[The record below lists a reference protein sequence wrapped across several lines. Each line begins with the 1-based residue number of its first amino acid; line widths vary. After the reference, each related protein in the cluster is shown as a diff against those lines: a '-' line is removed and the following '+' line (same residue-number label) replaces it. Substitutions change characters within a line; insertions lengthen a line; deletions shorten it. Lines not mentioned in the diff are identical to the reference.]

1 MFCDLKEKTALVTG
15 ASRGIGSF
23 IAKKLASLGA
33 FVYINYNSSDE
44 KAKKVIEEIL
54 EAGGRAE
61 LCKFD
66 VSETESVTAA
76 VSDIIKKRGNLH
88 ILVNNA
94 GITKD
99 ALIMRMKETDWD
111 NVVNI
116 NLKGVFNC
124 SKAVVSHMM
133 KARFG
138 RIINI
143 SSVVGSMGNP
153 GQTNYAATKAGTE
166 GFTKS
171 MAREVASRGI
181 TVNAVAPGYIE
192 TEMTDVIPEKIKEE
206 LIRQIP
212 LNRIGK
218 PEEVANA
225 VAFLASDEA
234 SYITGHVF
242 HVNGGLLCD

>member
-23 IAKKLASLGA
+23 IAKKLASHGA
-33 FVYINYNSSDE
+33 FVYINYNSSDARAQ
-44 KAKKVIEEIL
+44 KIVDEIV
-54 EAGGRAE
+54 ESGGQAE

-66 VSETESVTAA
+66 VSDYEA
-76 VSDIIKKRGNLH
+76 VLNSFSDIIQAKGNIH

-99 ALIMRMKETDWD
+99 ALLMRMKEADWD
-111 NVVNI
+111 NVINI

-124 SKAVVSHMM
+124 SKAVVSSML
-133 KARFG
+133 KQRFG

-143 SSVVGSMGNP
+143 SSVVGSMGNA
-153 GQTNYAATKAGTE
+153 GQTNYAATKAGLE

-206 LIRQIP
+206 LIKQIP

-218 PEEVANA
+218 PEEIANA